1 MGFVMYKK
9 FFEELKVNPGTA
21 ITNAYKGLDKN
32 DQTGHAIIEKVDET
46 FMCEGPD
53 NYDVLFLEDNV
64 YGLAF
69 DNAMYVFLIT
79 EDKTFTFNEKVHLA
93 AEAAKTTEIERFYFY
108 TFSLNNMNVY
118 GEESY

>member
-1 MGFVMYKK
+1 MYKK
-9 FFEELKVNPGTA
+9 FFEELKANPGTA
-21 ITNAYKGLDKN
+21 IANAYKGLDKN
-32 DQTGHAIIEKVDET
+32 DQTGHMIIEKVDEI
-46 FMCEGPD
+46 FLCEGTD

-69 DNAMYVFLIT
+69 DNAMYIFLIT

-93 AEAAKTTEIERFYFY
+93 AEAAEAAKTTEVERFYFY